1 VGAGRGAHRSG
12 HAFYTQS
19 VLSTLSDAEPEL
31 AQAIARRL
39 PDGQDLFSSLDQ
51 GVTPRGSGVP
61 TGMNPQL
68 LEPDDRT
75 ELGVLAGWDGDQR
88 RLRRTVVIPPAC
100 GPSAMPSPAPSAR

>member
-68 LEPDDRT
+68 LEPDEIERNSEYSRAGT
-75 ELGVLAGWDGDQR
+75 ATSGVSGER
-88 RLRRTVVIPPAC
+88 
-100 GPSAMPSPAPSAR
+100 S